1 MGYIYISARSL
12 SLFSLLHKKNHH
24 KLKFYYFTVSVG
36 LEYGYGW
43 AGCSASLKTRYQP
56 SGFSSGILTGEV
68 SASKLTQIVG
78 RLPFLLALG
87 FMESRFLKISK
98 ESKTLEQSS
107 SGMESYI
114 MWYNHKSDIPYSVL
128 YSTSAWNPGCED
140 HGNHLKVYGDKLG
153 WKLNI

>member
-1 MGYIYISARSL
+1 MSHRAVIK
-12 SLFSLLHKKNHH
+12 LLA
-24 KLKFYYFTVSVG
+24 KF
-36 LEYGYGW
+36 
-43 AGCSASLKTRYQP
+43 A
-56 SGFSSGILTGEV
+56 FSSGGSAGKL

-114 MWYNHKSDIPYSVL
+114 M
-128 YSTSAWNPGCED
+128 
-140 HGNHLKVYGDKLG
+140 
-153 WKLNI
+153 